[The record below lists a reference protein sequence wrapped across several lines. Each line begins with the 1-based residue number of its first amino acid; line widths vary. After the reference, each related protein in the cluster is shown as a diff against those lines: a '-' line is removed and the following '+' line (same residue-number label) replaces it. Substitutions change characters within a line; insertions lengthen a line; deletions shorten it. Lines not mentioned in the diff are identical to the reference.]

1 MKKLFVIASR
11 VPFPLDKGDKL
22 RLYHQLTELH
32 KKYEVHLCV
41 LDDAN
46 TSVKALEELKSLCS
60 VLEVHKLSKWKVYLN
75 LLRGLVGSKP
85 FQIYY
90 FYQRGVHQKI
100 KKSIANFQ
108 PDYIYCQLIRSAEY
122 VKNEHQIPKTIDYMD
137 AFSKGIERRIDSAGI
152 KRKLFQSEYK
162 RLVKYENLTFDYFDH
177 HTIISNE
184 DKKCIMHES
193 REEIEIVQNGID
205 TKFFISEN
213 RPKKYD
219 LLFVGNMS
227 YAPNVNSVVYFV
239 NNVLPLLIQKNPEI
253 TFYIAG
259 ASPLAEVKFLASKN
273 VIISGWIDDIRDAYK
288 ESKVFVAAMNIGTG
302 LQNKLLEAMSMELP
316 CVTSPLANKALGAT
330 DNKEILISNNEQE
343 YVNHINRLLASDE
356 LRAELGKS
364 GRSYVQEKF
373 SWKHS
378 TEKLSQIIESQVT

>member
-32 KKYEVHLCV
+32 KKYEIHLCV
-41 LDDAN
+41 LDDAK
-46 TSVKALEELKSLCS
+46 TEAKALEELKSLCS
-60 VLEVHKLSKWKVYLN
+60 VLEVHSLPKWKVYLN
-75 LLRGLVGSKP
+75 LLRGLIGTKP
-85 FQIYY
+85 FQVYY
-90 FYQRGVHQKI
+90 FYQRGVHRKI

-137 AFSKGIERRIDSAGI
+137 AFSKGIERRIDTAGL
-152 KRKLFQSEYK
+152 KKKLFQSEYK
-162 RLVKYENLTFDYFDH
+162 RLVKYENLTFDYFEH

-193 REEIEIVQNGID
+193 RDVIKIVQNGID
-205 TKFFISEN
+205 TDYFTSVSK
-213 RPKKYD
+213 PKKYD

-227 YAPNVNSVVYFV
+227 YAPNVDSVVYFV
-239 NNVLPLLIQKNPEI
+239 NKILPLLIAKKKDI

-259 ASPLAEVKFLASKN
+259 ANPLPEVLQLAGEN
-273 VIISGWIDDIRDAYK
+273 VIISGWIEDIRDAYN
-288 ESKVFVAAMNIGTG
+288 ESTVFVAAMNIGTG
-302 LQNKLLEAMSMELP
+302 LQNKLLEAMAMELP
-316 CVTSPLANKALGAT
+316 CVTSQLANKALGA
-330 DNKEILISNNEQE
+330 KEGQQILISKNEKE
-343 YVNHINRLLASDE
+343 YVDHITQLLSSDDV
-356 LRAELGKS
+356 RKELGVA
-364 GRSYVQEKF
+364 GRCYVKENF

-378 TEKLSQIIESQVT
+378 SDQLSQIIESSTK